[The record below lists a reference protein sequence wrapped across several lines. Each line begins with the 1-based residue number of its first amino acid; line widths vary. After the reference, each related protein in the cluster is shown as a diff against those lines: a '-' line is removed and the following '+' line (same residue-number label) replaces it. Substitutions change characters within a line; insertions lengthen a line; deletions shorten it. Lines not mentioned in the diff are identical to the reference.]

1 MTLIYIFLGSRAICK
16 CPPGFTGDP
25 FVRCNDNP
33 CSVDPCGSNADCE
46 AQGNRAVCRCREG
59 YEVIWKDSA
68 TKVSAPE
75 LSNTETW
82 YSFWVLMPKPG
93 FGHRLVWGSFR
104 ETCIKDFFTNVTVF
118 WISSSNQSKEANFG
132 VFFVNV
138 CAFCEL
144 KSMYFL
150 LNAKIVK
157 L

>member
-104 ETCIKDFFTNVTVF
+104 ETCIKDFLQLSQFF
-118 WISSSNQSKEANFG
+118 EFLLQISRKKQILG
-132 VFFVNV
+132 
-138 CAFCEL
+138 
-144 KSMYFL
+144 YFL
-150 LNAKIVK
+150 LMFVPFVNWKVCISFWMQK